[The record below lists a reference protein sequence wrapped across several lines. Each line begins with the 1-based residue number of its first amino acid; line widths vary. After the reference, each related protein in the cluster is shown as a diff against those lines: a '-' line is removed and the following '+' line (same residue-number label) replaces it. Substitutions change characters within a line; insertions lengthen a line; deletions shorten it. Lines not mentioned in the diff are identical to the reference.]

1 METPYFFLFVLFVM
15 GYIWYSLLMRFGKKK
30 QE

>member
-1 METPYFFLFVLFVM
+1 MESPYFFLLILFVM
-15 GYIWYSLLMRFGKKK
+15 GYIWYSILARFRNKK